1 MASIPTPSVQNDRHH
16 PIVLEAGRPES
27 RCGQGPAPS
36 EAPGRGL
43 PASPSL
49 CVAGSPW
56 CSWAC
61 RRPSPPCVFTSS
73 VSVTRLPLCVR
84 TPVTLGEGQ
93 PLPDPRDLSFYND
106 VFKVP
111 VCLLSRFSRVQF
123 FANLWTV
130 ARQAPL

>member
-16 PIVLEAGRPES
+16 PIVLEAGCLES

-61 RRPSPPCVFTSS
+61 PTAIAPLCLQSS

-93 PLPDPRDLSFYND
+93 PLPDPRDPSFYND
-106 VFKVP
+106 AFKVP
-111 VCLLSRFSRVQF
+111 VCLLSCFSRVQF